1 MGNVSSADNDRV
13 NELLTRRAK
22 KKLADRNNKQ
32 KQQQEQQHRQQNP
45 LYSPHDPYLPSS
57 SNSLYSNGG
66 IHSTPGHPMFHQKST
81 NKCHP
86 LDQAEFYG
94 AASSEW
100 SNISYSASNHSLSSG
115 TTATTQNNNNNNRNT
130 DYLPQ
135 SPASPSFSIPSSAT
149 TPTSASYIDGPYLS
163 SMFEDRHLDPVS
175 VPPSSP
181 QQRRPPA
188 GSQLF
193 PDTASTTTVTT
204 HQYHTSPIV
213 IPQHRYSQLSISSLD
228 DGSLN
233 SNSRTNGPA
242 SPAYQPSRRGSEHHI
257 LHHQQQQQLSADLRL
272 LGTSPEA
279 KDWLR
284 QKPTRSSTHMI
295 HQYNFHPHQYYQQP
309 GSIAVK
315 VVNNTCRNMGD
326 YPNVPSLPSLNAR
339 PFGPGSSNNGRSKS
353 YSSKGSASTFL
364 PSIPNGSATATTTS
378 ATNGIIPYNVGGN
391 RPAYTSEPIPT
402 PSARARGMSQP
413 EMTGGRSTGA
423 HDDNNSAGT
432 SNEAHAHYPVQGP
445 RTATKLVMS
454 RSKLVSPL
462 AASLPAIP
470 SSSSAGSSTSMTIA
484 SEGAMNG
491 DTQFALGEEGSFFPS
506 KPRTCRPSSTLSS
519 LRSLLGNHPQGLSL
533 IESLEEDEDDDMDS
547 LSGTETGDS
556 EGDLIQRTES
566 LALDS
571 NDTTSKEKRSS
582 RRRPPPQFEWM
593 AARRRFSSS
602 SISTISR
609 DIQDSQKGQ
618 HALWKYIGGGNSH
631 APLRYDIDRI
641 LDSGCG
647 LGEWTMEMAKEFP
660 NATVYGIDINPELFP
675 SVHQAVPS
683 NCLFSPSNLLTRL
696 SFPNQYFDFVY
707 QRFLY
712 LGLTVEDWPVALK
725 ELRRVMKP
733 GGWIELFEPC
743 MRVHRAG
750 TRTREVMRWCS
761 RLLQEERGLDFDFAG
776 EKMKRLCESSEIGF
790 QNVKLERLSIPVGAW
805 GGRVGQ
811 AMAENMVLIFQN
823 LQSALI
829 PAEMTPSLDGASMK
843 AFDLMIQSWIRECEE
858 NKSYIDY
865 YILIGQ
871 KPFEKEA

>member
-1 MGNVSSADNDRV
+1 MKIFSFFPCCICVGPVCQLLLCIHPTHYLAPFFSLSLLRLLFSPLFLSLLFLFFHPFLFFPFDHPSHPIPSRSLSSHSSSSPSIHSIHLPCTLILTLPLSLPLSLSHSCIIFPPVHYFSKSSHCSPHILHTHTTYTPFTYISLTRNNTHKQYNIMGNVSSADNDRV

-32 KQQQEQQHRQQNP
+32 KQQQEQQQQQQQRPHP
-45 LYSPHDPYLPSS
+45 LHTPHDPYLPSS
-57 SNSLYSNGG
+57 SDSLYSNGG
-66 IHSTPGHPMFHQKST
+66 IHSTLGHPMLRQKST

-86 LDQAEFYG
+86 LDQTEFYG

-100 SNISYSASNHSLSSG
+100 SNISYSTSAHSLSSG
-115 TTATTQNNNNNNRNT
+115 TPATTQNNNNNSNRNT

-163 SMFEDRHLDPVS
+163 SRFEDRHLDPVS

-193 PDTASTTTVTT
+193 PDTTSTAITAT

-233 SNSRTNGPA
+233 SNNNRINGPA
-242 SPAYQPSRRGSEHHI
+242 SPSYQPLRRGSEHHI

-309 GSIAVK
+309 GSIAAK

-339 PFGPGSSNNGRSKS
+339 PSGPGSSSNGRSKS
-353 YSSKGSASTFL
+353 YSSKGSASTTL
-364 PSIPNGSATATTTS
+364 PSIPNGSANATTV
-378 ATNGIIPYNVGGN
+378 NGTIPYNAGGN

-423 HDDNNSAGT
+423 HDDNLAGT
-432 SNEAHAHYPVQGP
+432 SNEVHAHYPAVQGP

-462 AASLPAIP
+462 AASLPALP
-470 SSSSAGSSTSMTIA
+470 SSNAESSTSITTT
-484 SEGAMNG
+484 SEGAANG
-491 DTQFALGEEGSFFPS
+491 DAQFASGEEGSFIPS
-506 KPRTCRPSSTLSS
+506 KPRTVRPSSTLSS

-533 IESLEEDEDDDMDS
+533 IESLEEEEYSDTDS
-547 LSGTETGDS
+547 LSDTETGDS

-566 LALDS
+566 LTLDL
-571 NDTTSKEKRSS
+571 NGTNNNKEKQSN

-609 DIQDSQKGQ
+609 DIQD
-618 HALWKYIGGGNSH
+618 
-631 APLRYDIDRI
+631 RY
-641 LDSGCG
+641 C
-647 LGEWTMEMAKEFP
+647 
-660 NATVYGIDINPELFP
+660 
-675 SVHQAVPS
+675 
-683 NCLFSPSNLLTRL
+683 
-696 SFPNQYFDFVY
+696 
-707 QRFLY
+707 
-712 LGLTVEDWPVALK
+712 
-725 ELRRVMKP
+725 
-733 GGWIELFEPC
+733 
-743 MRVHRAG
+743 
-750 TRTREVMRWCS
+750 
-761 RLLQEERGLDFDFAG
+761 
-776 EKMKRLCESSEIGF
+776 
-790 QNVKLERLSIPVGAW
+790 
-805 GGRVGQ
+805 
-811 AMAENMVLIFQN
+811 
-823 LQSALI
+823 
-829 PAEMTPSLDGASMK
+829 
-843 AFDLMIQSWIRECEE
+843 
-858 NKSYIDY
+858 
-865 YILIGQ
+865 
-871 KPFEKEA
+871 

>member
-1 MGNVSSADNDRV
+1 MLR
-13 NELLTRRAK
+13 
-22 KKLADRNNKQ
+22 
-32 KQQQEQQHRQQNP
+32 
-45 LYSPHDPYLPSS
+45 
-57 SNSLYSNGG
+57 
-66 IHSTPGHPMFHQKST
+66 QKST

-86 LDQAEFYG
+86 LDQAEFYS
-94 AASSEW
+94 ASSEW
-100 SNISYSASNHSLSSG
+100 SNISYSTSAHSISSG
-115 TTATTQNNNNNNRNT
+115 TTAATQNNSRNT
-130 DYLPQ
+130 DYPPQ

-163 SMFEDRHLDPVS
+163 STCEDRHLDPVS
-175 VPPSSP
+175 FPPSSP
-181 QQRRPPA
+181 QLRRPPA

-193 PDTASTTTVTT
+193 PDTTPSTPTTAPS

-213 IPQHRYSQLSISSLD
+213 IPQHRYSHLSINSLD
-228 DGSLN
+228 DASL
-233 SNSRTNGPA
+233 SSRTTGLV

-326 YPNVPSLPSLNAR
+326 YPNVPSLPSFNAR
-339 PFGPGSSNNGRSKS
+339 PSGPGSSKGAAANDDAQFASGEEISFIPSKS
-353 YSSKGSASTFL
+353 
-364 PSIPNGSATATTTS
+364 
-378 ATNGIIPYNVGGN
+378 
-391 RPAYTSEPIPT
+391 RAY
-402 PSARARGMSQP
+402 
-413 EMTGGRSTGA
+413 
-423 HDDNNSAGT
+423 
-432 SNEAHAHYPVQGP
+432 
-445 RTATKLVMS
+445 
-454 RSKLVSPL
+454 
-462 AASLPAIP
+462 
-470 SSSSAGSSTSMTIA
+470 
-484 SEGAMNG
+484 
-491 DTQFALGEEGSFFPS
+491 
-506 KPRTCRPSSTLSS
+506 RPSSTLSS

-533 IESLEEDEDDDMDS
+533 IESLEEEEDGDTDS
-547 LSGTETGDS
+547 LSDTETGDS

-566 LALDS
+566 LALDA
-571 NDTTSKEKRSS
+571 NGTGKEKRSS

-609 DIQDSQKGQ
+609 DIHDSQKGQ

-776 EKMKRLCESSEIGF
+776 EKMKRLCESEEIGF

-829 PAEMTPSLDGASMK
+829 PPEMTPSLDGASMK
-843 AFDLMIQSWIRECEE
+843 AYDLMVQSWIRECEE

-865 YILIGQ
+865 FILVGQ

>member
-1 MGNVSSADNDRV
+1 MLR
-13 NELLTRRAK
+13 
-22 KKLADRNNKQ
+22 
-32 KQQQEQQHRQQNP
+32 
-45 LYSPHDPYLPSS
+45 
-57 SNSLYSNGG
+57 
-66 IHSTPGHPMFHQKST
+66 QKSA

-86 LDQAEFYG
+86 LDQAEFYS

-100 SNISYSASNHSLSSG
+100 NNINSSTSSHSLSNG
-115 TTATTQNNNNNNRNT
+115 TKTGSQNNRHT
-130 DYLPQ
+130 DYPPQ

-149 TPTSASYIDGPYLS
+149 TPTSASYNIDGPYLS
-163 SMFEDRHLDPVS
+163 SRFEDRHLDPVS
-175 VPPSSP
+175 IPPTSP
-181 QQRRPPA
+181 QQQRRHPPV

-193 PDTASTTTVTT
+193 PDTPSSSTPS

-213 IPQHRYSQLSISSLD
+213 IPQHRQSQLSISSLD
-228 DGSLN
+228 DGSLS
-233 SNSRTNGPA
+233 SNNNRTNPA
-242 SPAYQPSRRGSEHHI
+242 SPSYQPSRRGSEHHI

-315 VVNNTCRNMGD
+315 VVNNTCRNMGGD
-326 YPNVPSLPSLNAR
+326 YPNVPSLPSFNAR
-339 PFGPGSSNNGRSKS
+339 PSGPGGSSSNGRSKS
-353 YSSKGSASTFL
+353 YSSKGSASTSV
-364 PSIPNGSATATTTS
+364 PSIPNGSTS
-378 ATNGIIPYNVGGN
+378 AASGANGAAPYKATGGH

-402 PSARARGMSQP
+402 PSSRARGMSQP
-413 EMTGGRSTGA
+413 EMTGGRGNNVGP

-432 SNEAHAHYPVQGP
+432 SEEVHAHMAQGP
-445 RTATKLVMS
+445 RTNKLVMS

-462 AASLPAIP
+462 AASLPALP
-470 SSSSAGSSTSMTIA
+470 STSTDSSTTTAPDADSHGEA
-484 SEGAMNG
+484 
-491 DTQFALGEEGSFFPS
+491 QFASGDEGSFVPS
-506 KPRTCRPSSTLSS
+506 KPRSYRPSSTLSS

-533 IESLEEDEDDDMDS
+533 IESLEEEDDNDMDS
-547 LSGTETGDS
+547 LSDTETGDS
-556 EGDLIQRTES
+556 EGDLIQRTE
-566 LALDS
+566 ALLVSEHTEFNS
-571 NDTTSKEKRSS
+571 NGKESKRCS

-750 TRTREVMRWCS
+750 ARTREVMRWCS

-790 QNVKLERLSIPVGAW
+790 QNVKLERLSIPVGSW

-829 PAEMTPSLDGASMK
+829 PADMTPSLDGNSIK
-843 AFDLMIQSWIRECEE
+843 AFDLMVQSWIRECED

-865 YILIGQ
+865 YILVGQ

>member
-1 MGNVSSADNDRV
+1 MLR
-13 NELLTRRAK
+13 
-22 KKLADRNNKQ
+22 
-32 KQQQEQQHRQQNP
+32 
-45 LYSPHDPYLPSS
+45 
-57 SNSLYSNGG
+57 
-66 IHSTPGHPMFHQKST
+66 QKST

-100 SNISYSASNHSLSSG
+100 SNISYSTSTHSLSNG
-115 TTATTQNNNNNNRNT
+115 TTAATQNNNNRNT
-130 DYLPQ
+130 DYIPQ

-149 TPTSASYIDGPYLS
+149 TPTSATYIDGPYLS
-163 SMFEDRHLDPVS
+163 S
-175 VPPSSP
+175 
-181 QQRRPPA
+181 
-188 GSQLF
+188 
-193 PDTASTTTVTT
+193 
-204 HQYHTSPIV
+204 
-213 IPQHRYSQLSISSLD
+213 SSLD

-233 SNSRTNGPA
+233 SNNNRKNGPA
-242 SPAYQPSRRGSEHHI
+242 SPAYQPLRRGSEHHI

-326 YPNVPSLPSLNAR
+326 YPNVPSLPSLNER
-339 PFGPGSSNNGRSKS
+339 PSGLGSSSNGRSKS
-353 YSSKGSASTFL
+353 YSSKGSASTTL
-364 PSIPNGSATATTTS
+364 PSIPNGSANATT
-378 ATNGIIPYNVGGN
+378 AVNGTIPYNAGGS

-402 PSARARGMSQP
+402 PSARARGLSQP
-413 EMTGGRSTGA
+413 EMTGERSTGA
-423 HDDNNSAGT
+423 HDNSSAGT
-432 SNEAHAHYPVQGP
+432 SNEVHAHYPAVQGP

-462 AASLPAIP
+462 AASLPTLP
-470 SSSSAGSSTSMTIA
+470 SSSAESSTSITTT
-484 SEGAMNG
+484 SRGAANG
-491 DTQFALGEEGSFFPS
+491 DAQFASGEEDSFIPS
-506 KPRTCRPSSTLSS
+506 KPRTYRPSSTLSS

-533 IESLEEDEDDDMDS
+533 IESLEEEEYSDTDS
-547 LSGTETGDS
+547 LSDTETSDS

-571 NDTTSKEKRSS
+571 NGTNNKEKRSS

-750 TRTREVMRWCS
+750 TRTREVMQWCS

-811 AMAENMVLIFQN
+811 AMAENMVLIFQT
-823 LQSALI
+823 LQSALV
-829 PAEMTPSLDGASMK
+829 PAEMTPSFDGASMK
-843 AFDLMIQSWIRECEE
+843 AFDLMVQSWIRECEE

-865 YILIGQ
+865 YILVGQ